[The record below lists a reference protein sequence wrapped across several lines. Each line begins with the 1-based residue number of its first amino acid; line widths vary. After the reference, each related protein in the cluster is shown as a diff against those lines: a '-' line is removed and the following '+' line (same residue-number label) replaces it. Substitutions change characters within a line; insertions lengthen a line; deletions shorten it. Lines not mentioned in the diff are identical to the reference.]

1 MTGERSGALTLQL
14 IGDKLGKR
22 SEDEWQKDVDD
33 ARSKMRAITID
44 DVLSGALT
52 PLMDSMSSLSNPA
65 TFPQKTW
72 PFVDL
77 VTEEDERSSA
87 CTPPSPGILWCSEA
101 FHSLPGCRLANSVVE
116 TPLVL
121 KECDPEPDLADEEH
135 EHSGGASVV
144 RAAPATV
151 PPFDW
156 LALLHESVPPKSSTR
171 LCGSKRSHSCL
182 DTPPPL
188 LCASQSVSRL
198 GWSFSGQ
205 ISPRYL
211 YLKLSDFLRSCPGCT
226 EADGAAAEYELTGL
240 YKPLGTPDIEGFC
253 RFQINLFEADFGT
266 CVQSKRSGGDSF
278 VYLMLVR
285 RIGTLLG
292 EIGSHNSDGV

>member
-1 MTGERSGALTLQL
+1 MTLQL
-14 IGDKLGKR
+14 AGDKLGKR
-22 SEDEWQKDVDD
+22 TETEWQQDVDE
-33 ARSKMRAITID
+33 AWGKLKAITIVND
-44 DVLSGALT
+44 DVLSGTLT
-52 PLMDSMSSLSNPA
+52 PSTDSMSSLNNPA
-65 TFPQKTW
+65 AFPEETQPAC
-72 PFVDL
+72 PFDL
-77 VTEEDERSSA
+77 VTEEAESSST
-87 CTPPSPGILWCSEA
+87 CTPPSLGILGCGEA
-101 FHSLPGCRLANSVVE
+101 FESLPWYRLANSVAE

-121 KECDPEPDLADEEH
+121 KECDPELDLDDEDH

-151 PPFDW
+151 LPFDW
-156 LALLHESVPPKSSTR
+156 LALLHESVPLKSSTR
-171 LCGSKRSHSCL
+171 LCGSKRSQSCL

-188 LCASQSVSRL
+188 SCASRPVSQL

-211 YLKLSDFLRSCPGCT
+211 YLKLSNFFRSCPGCT
-226 EADGAAAEYELTGL
+226 EVDGAAAEYELTGL

-253 RFQINLFEADFGT
+253 RFQLNLFKADFGT
-266 CVQSKRSGGDSF
+266 CVQSKRSCGDSF

-292 EIGSHNSDGV
+292 EIGSHDWDVV